1 MQSECGQG
9 HAFIQ
14 NMEDHTYGFAAHI
27 ELPRAIHRFGMK
39 WAVCKQS
46 GSRKSQLRRLNF
58 GHRQRSSNIYPT
70 SRSHEDVM
78 REV

>member
-58 GHRQRSSNIYPT
+58 GPQAKIQQHIPNIKK
-70 SRSHEDVM
+70 S
-78 REV
+78 